1 VLNQNVLPSSA
12 ASDHPESTGTFAAV
26 LAAGSLALD
35 RARLSVQPGLDAS
48 WALLVRQ
55 ADDAP
60 GELSSRLRSL
70 FGKQGKRVRSTLL
83 LLVSEL
89 GAGTDSRVAL
99 HGAASIELLH
109 LASLAHDDVIDESD
123 LRRGEASAPSR
134 WGNQMAV
141 LVGDYA
147 FARSMRLAI
156 DTGSSRI
163 VEAINAVSC
172 MLTAGEVAELD
183 LARAPAP
190 TLAAYREVILLKTAC
205 LLETCCLCGGL
216 AGGLDEAALAAA
228 ARFGRHFGMAFQMCD
243 DLLDLGGVADLDKPA
258 RTDLANGL
266 LNLPALLARELS
278 GEDLRTLAHLDTA
291 ALLAHLHG
299 NGVLAKASELVRS
312 ELAQAAAEL
321 VHLPD
326 QPARVHLEAMLE
338 DLTQRLSEAVGQV

>member
-1 VLNQNVLPSSA
+1 M
-12 ASDHPESTGTFAAV
+12 
-26 LAAGSLALD
+26 LAAGSRALD
-35 RARLSVQPGLDAS
+35 QARLSVQSGLDDS
-48 WALLVRQ
+48 WSLLVQQ

-70 FGKQGKRVRSTLL
+70 FGRQGKRVRSTLL
-83 LLVSEL
+83 LLTAEL
-89 GAGTDSRVAL
+89 GVASDRRVAL
-99 HGAASIELLH
+99 HSAASIELLH

-156 DTGSSRI
+156 DTGSARI

-183 LARAPAP
+183 LARAPEP
-190 TLAAYREVILLKTAC
+190 TLDAYREVILLKTAC
-205 LLETCCLCGGL
+205 LLETCCLCGAL
-216 AGGLDEAALAAA
+216 AGGLDETASQAS

-266 LNLPALLARELS
+266 LNLPALLARELA
-278 GEDLRTLAHLDTA
+278 GEDLRLLAHLDTP
-291 ALLAHLHG
+291 ALLAHLQG
-299 NGVLAKASELVRS
+299 NGVLAMASQLVRA
-312 ELAQAAAEL
+312 ELSLASAEL

-326 QPARVHLEAMLE
+326 QPARAHLSAMLE
-338 DLTQRLSEAVGQV
+338 DLTMRLEDAVGRI

>member
-1 VLNQNVLPSSA
+1 MLIQNSMPSSV
-12 ASDHPESTGTFAAV
+12 ASDRPDSTGTFAAV
-26 LAAGSLALD
+26 LAAGSRALD
-35 RARLSVQPGLDAS
+35 QARLSVQSGLDDS
-48 WALLVRQ
+48 WSLLVRQ

-60 GELSSRLRSL
+60 GELSNRLRSL

-83 LLVSEL
+83 LLTSEL
-89 GAGTDSRVAL
+89 GSTTDQRVAL
-99 HGAASIELLH
+99 SGAASIELLH

-156 DTGSSRI
+156 DTGSTRI
-163 VEAINAVSC
+163 VEAINTVSC

-183 LARAPAP
+183 LARSAEP
-190 TLAAYREVILLKTAC
+190 TLESYREVILLKTAC
-205 LLETCCLCGGL
+205 LLETCCLCGAL
-216 AGGLDEAALAAA
+216 AGGLDDDAMQAS

-266 LNLPALLARELS
+266 VNLPALLARELA
-278 GEDLRTLAHLDTA
+278 GEDLRLLAHLDTPS
-291 ALLAHLHG
+291 LLAHLQRT
-299 NGVLAKASELVRS
+299 GVLAKASELVR
-312 ELAQAAAEL
+312 AEL
-321 VHLPD
+321 DLATIELSNLPD
-326 QPARVHLEAMLE
+326 RPARLHLSAMLE
-338 DLTQRLSEAVGQV
+338 DLSLRLEDAVGRV